1 MIRLSVSV
9 LWTFICAGS
18 AAHTGGEV
26 AWEGWVRVMF
36 LRLGD
41 MGLWLLGYG
50 IQVREIA

>member
-1 MIRLSVSV
+1 MARLSIGVRVRVVVRLSVSV

-36 LRLGD
+36 E
-41 MGLWLLGYG
+41 
-50 IQVREIA
+50 VR